1 LNQPHHKKGHN
12 QFLTRFSFAGFLITL
27 GIVFGDIGTSPLY
40 VMKEIMFN
48 KTLSEQLIYGAIS
61 CVFWTLT
68 FQTTFKYVFL
78 TLNADNKGE
87 GGIFSLFALVRRKGK
102 WLMIP
107 AIIGGSSLLA
117 DGIIT
122 PPISVTAAIEG
133 LQLINPHIPVVPIV
147 IIIITALFIFQQFGT
162 KVVGVAFGP
171 MMMIWFAMLG
181 IVGTVQLFAHP
192 KILLALNPYYA
203 YDLLTNYPQGFWLLG
218 AVFLCTTGA
227 EALYSDLGHC
237 GRTNI
242 RISWIFVKIC
252 LLLNYFGQGAWLMER
267 LGQTL
272 GDLNPFYHIIP
283 VNFLI
288 PGIIIATIA
297 AIIASQALISGSFT
311 LISEAIRLNFWPKID
326 LDYPSDM
333 KGQLYVPSLNWI
345 LYGGCVAIVL
355 LFRES
360 SNMGAAYGLAIT
372 LTMMMTTILLF
383 YFLKKHKVNTILT
396 WLFLLAFMSIELSF
410 FIANI
415 IKFEHGGW
423 VTILISSFLIFI
435 MWVWWKARKVKNKF
449 TEFEKFDKY
458 LPMLS
463 DLCEDKTVPKFA
475 TNLVYLTS
483 ADKKNEIETKIV
495 YSIFNKQPKRADV
508 YWFIHVHLTDEPY
521 TMQYSVDILVP
532 QKVVRVE
539 FRLGFRIEPRINVYL
554 RKVIEEMVE
563 RDEVNVMSR
572 YDSLKKYNIM
582 GDFRFVVID
591 RIFNYD
597 VEQSAWEKFIMR
609 FYFLLKELGLSE
621 EKAFGL
627 DTSNVKVEKVP
638 LTIPRPRNLAIKRV
652 IEQPPHHS

>member
-1 LNQPHHKKGHN
+1 M
-12 QFLTRFSFAGFLITL
+12 
-27 GIVFGDIGTSPLY
+27 GTNT
-40 VMKEIMFN
+40 I
-48 KTLSEQLIYGAIS
+48 SEELVYGAIS
-61 CVFWTLT
+61 CVIWTLT
-68 FQTTFKYVFL
+68 IQTTFKYVLL
-78 TLNADNKGE
+78 TLNADNRGE
-87 GGIFSLFALVRRKGK
+87 GGIFSLYALVRRKAK

-107 AIIGGSSLLA
+107 AIIGGSALLA

-122 PPISVTAAIEG
+122 PPISVTSAIEG
-133 LQLINPHIPVVPIV
+133 LQLINPDIPVVPIV
-147 IIIITALFIFQQFGT
+147 IIIITGLFIFQQFGT

-171 MMMIWFAMLG
+171 MMLIWFSMLG
-181 IVGTVQLFAHP
+181 GFGMLNMLQHTA
-192 KILLALNPYYA
+192 ILKSFNPYYA
-203 YDLLTNYPQGFWLLG
+203 YNLLVHFPDGFWMLG

-237 GRTNI
+237 GRANI
-242 RISWIFVKIC
+242 RISWLFVKVT
-252 LLLNYFGQGAWLMER
+252 LLLNYLGQGAWLISHIGE
-267 LGQTL
+267 TI
-272 GDLNPFYHIIP
+272 GDKNPFYYIIP
-283 VNFLI
+283 QWFLI

-297 AIIASQALISGSFT
+297 TVIASQALISGSFT

-326 LDYPSDM
+326 LDYPTDM

-345 LYGGCVAIVL
+345 LYAGCVGITL
-355 LFRES
+355 LFKES
-360 SNMGAAYGLAIT
+360 KYMEAAYGLAIT
-372 LTMMMTTILLF
+372 LTMMMTTVLLS
-383 YFLKKHKVNTILT
+383 YFLKKHKVSPILIA
-396 WLFLLAFMSIELSF
+396 LFLIVFMSIEGAF
-410 FIANI
+410 FVANI

-423 VTILISSFLIFI
+423 VTILISSVLVFI

-609 FYFLLKELGLSE
+609 FYFILKELGLSE

-638 LTIPRPRNLAIKRV
+638 LTIPRPRNLSIKRV
-652 IEQPPHHS
+652 IEQPHHHS

>member
-1 LNQPHHKKGHN
+1 MNQPQHKKGHH

-40 VMKEIMFN
+40 VMRAIMGTN
-48 KTLSEQLIYGAIS
+48 SISEQLLFGAIS

-68 FQTTFKYVFL
+68 FQTTIKYVL
-78 TLNADNKGE
+78 ITLNADTKGE
-87 GGIFSLFALVRRKGK
+87 GGTFALYTLVRRKAK

-107 AIIGGSSLLA
+107 AIIGGSALLA

-122 PPISVTAAIEG
+122 PPISVTSAVEG
-133 LQLINPHIPVVPIV
+133 LQIRWPEIPVVPIV
-147 IIIITALFIFQQFGT
+147 IVIITGLFIFQQFGT
-162 KVVGVAFGP
+162 KIVGVAFGP
-171 MMMIWFAMLG
+171 IMMLWFSMLG
-181 IVGTVQLFAHP
+181 GFGLWELVQYP
-192 KILLALNPYYA
+192 SILKSLNPYYA
-203 YDLLTNYPQGFWLLG
+203 YDLLVNYPQGFWMLG

-237 GRTNI
+237 GRANI
-242 RISWIFVKIC
+242 RVSWIFVKIT
-252 LLLNYFGQGAWLMER
+252 LLLNYLGQGAWLTGH
-267 LGQTL
+267 LGQTI
-272 GDLNPFYHIIP
+272 GDKNPFYYIIP
-283 VNFLI
+283 EWFLL
-288 PGIIIATIA
+288 PGIIIATLA
-297 AIIASQALISGSFT
+297 TVIASQAMISGSFT

-326 LDYPSDM
+326 LDYPTDM

-345 LYGGCVAIVL
+345 LYAGCIGVVL
-355 LFRES
+355 FFQES
-360 SNMGAAYGLAIT
+360 SKMEAAYGLAIT
-372 LTMMMTTILLF
+372 LTMMATTFLLT
-383 YFLKKHKVNTILT
+383 YFLKKHKVPTPIIILF
-396 WLFLLAFMSIELSF
+396 FLVFISIETSF
-410 FIANI
+410 FVANI
-415 IKFEHGGW
+415 VKFAHGGW
-423 VTILISSFLIFI
+423 VTFLISSMLVFI

-609 FYFLLKELGLSE
+609 FYFILKELGLSE

-638 LTIPRPRNLAIKRV
+638 LTIPRPRNLSIKRV
-652 IEQPPHHS
+652 IEQPHHP